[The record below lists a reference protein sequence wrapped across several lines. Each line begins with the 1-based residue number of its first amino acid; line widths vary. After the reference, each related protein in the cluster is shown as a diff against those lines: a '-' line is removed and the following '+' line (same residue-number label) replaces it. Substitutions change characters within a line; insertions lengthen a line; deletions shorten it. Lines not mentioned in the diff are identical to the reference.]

1 MSVEVLLAIAV
12 GIGLSAA
19 CGFRVFVPLLLLN
32 LASRVGYVQLAPGFE
47 WLGGETASV
56 LFATAT
62 VLEVLAYSIP
72 GLDHLL
78 DLIASPAAVVAGALV
93 SLSVIVDLPPVMK
106 VALAII
112 AGGGMAG
119 LVQGATASLRASSLL
134 ATGGLG
140 NILVAI
146 LELVGASVT
155 AALAILI
162 PVFVIAA
169 LGLCGIFFLLRWVV
183 HRRSEKRTTA

>member
-1 MSVEVLLAIAV
+1 M
-12 GIGLSAA
+12 
-19 CGFRVFVPLLLLN
+19 
-32 LASRVGYVQLAPGFE
+32 
-47 WLGGETASV
+47 
-56 LFATAT
+56 
-62 VLEVLAYSIP
+62 LEVLAYCIP

-93 SLSVIVDLPPVMK
+93 SLSVIVDLPPLMK

-112 AGGGMAG
+112 AGGGIAG
-119 LVQGATASLRASSLL
+119 LVQGATASLRAGSLL

-169 LGLCGIFFLLRWVV
+169 LGLCGIFLLLRWVV
-183 HRRSEKRTTA
+183 HRRSEKHTTA

>member
-1 MSVEVLLAIAV
+1 
-12 GIGLSAA
+12 
-19 CGFRVFVPLLLLN
+19 
-32 LASRVGYVQLAPGFE
+32 
-47 WLGGETASV
+47 
-56 LFATAT
+56 

-93 SLSVIVDLPPVMK
+93 SLSVIVDLPPLMK

>member
-1 MSVEVLLAIAV
+1 MSADVLLAIAV

-32 LASRVGYVQLAPGFE
+32 LASRVGYMQLAPGFE
-47 WLGGETASV
+47 WLGGEVATV
-56 LFATAT
+56 LFVTAT

-72 GLDHLL
+72 GMDHLL
-78 DLIASPAAVVAGALV
+78 DLIASPAAVLAGALV
-93 SLSVIVDLPPVMK
+93 SLSVIVDLPPLIK
-106 VALAII
+106 VALALI
-112 AGGGMAG
+112 AGGGIAA
-119 LVQGATASLRASSLL
+119 LVQGATTSLRATSLL

-140 NILVAI
+140 NVLVAI

-169 LGLCGIFFLLRWVV
+169 LGLCGAFLVLRRVV
-183 HRRSEKRTTA
+183 RRRSEHHTAA